1 MLATCLY
8 FLCMWLSGD
17 RAANWSLGIREMYSI
32 GGAVLV
38 LSIVAISI
46 TIYEHI
52 VGSARGLLWSP
63 DEQSITTARS
73 IVSAMLQNDVPAFCS
88 LASPTLAAQLSIDEF
103 RAWWSSLTN
112 EGQLKQEILHICE
125 LDDLSDLENAA
136 DCPIHFDTVVS
147 VEFQHGEP
155 QSRPSLVLYLKKN
168 VTYSL
173 VSLDFEFCPSQD

>member
-1 MLATCLY
+1 MWRNKLPFSRKRFSICSLCRDASTALFQVIASLLFLGLPVIMLATCLY

-112 EGQLKQEILHICE
+112 EGQLKQEILHT
-125 LDDLSDLENAA
+125 
-136 DCPIHFDTVVS
+136 PW
-147 VEFQHGEP
+147 
-155 QSRPSLVLYLKKN
+155 
-168 VTYSL
+168 
-173 VSLDFEFCPSQD
+173 